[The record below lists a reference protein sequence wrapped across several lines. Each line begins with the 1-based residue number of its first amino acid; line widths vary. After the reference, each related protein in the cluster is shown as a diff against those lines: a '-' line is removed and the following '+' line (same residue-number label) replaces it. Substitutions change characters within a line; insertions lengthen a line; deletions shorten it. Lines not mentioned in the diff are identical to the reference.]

1 MAQVKF
7 SLADLSRRERQIM
20 EIVYA
25 RNRATAQEV
34 QDDLESPPSYS
45 AVRAALSLL
54 EKKGFLRHR
63 RSGAR
68 YVFEPVIETNNAKV
82 SVLKRIAETFFN
94 NSAENVVATLL
105 GRGGLKVSDD
115 ELDRL
120 ENLIAETRKERQK

>member
-1 MAQVKF
+1 
-7 SLADLSRRERQIM
+7 M